1 MIDKEISRTFDRRSA
16 LFLTAG
22 AVLTSV
28 LVMRMLQMQL
38 VGYQD
43 YKKKSENNSYRIQ
56 INMPERGK
64 ILSRSGAPISRDVP
78 TYRIYII
85 PEEARD
91 IDELVATVQYEL
103 NLKQKKVDKIKAKIK
118 KQLKFQPVLVSENTD
133 WGKLAKL
140 QAKNL
145 PGLHVESGYSRV
157 YEMGPAGAQIFGYIG
172 DPAKQVPN
180 APFFTTGITG
190 LEKRFNDVMRGDAG
204 QTVMITNA
212 VGRITGED
220 KSQYIAP
227 TIGDDVQT
235 TINENAQR
243 VLYDAQIGR
252 AHV

>member
-103 NLKQKKVDKIKAKIK
+103 NLRQKKVDKIKAKIK
-118 KQLKFQPVLVSENTD
+118 K
-133 WGKLAKL
+133 
-140 QAKNL
+140 
-145 PGLHVESGYSRV
+145 
-157 YEMGPAGAQIFGYIG
+157 MGS
-172 DPAKQVPN
+172 N
-180 APFFTTGITG
+180 
-190 LEKRFNDVMRGDAG
+190 
-204 QTVMITNA
+204 
-212 VGRITGED
+212 
-220 KSQYIAP
+220 
-227 TIGDDVQT
+227 
-235 TINENAQR
+235 
-243 VLYDAQIGR
+243 
-252 AHV
+252 